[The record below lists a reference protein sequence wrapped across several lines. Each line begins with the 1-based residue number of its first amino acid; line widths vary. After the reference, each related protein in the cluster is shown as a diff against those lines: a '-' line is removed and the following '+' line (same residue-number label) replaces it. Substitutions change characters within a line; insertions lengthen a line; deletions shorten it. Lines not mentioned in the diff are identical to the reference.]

1 MPERGP
7 LESILCVDDEPNILD
22 GIKLNLR
29 RHFEVLTATSG
40 SEGLR
45 LLEANPSVVVIISD
59 MRMPEM
65 DGATFLSRA
74 KQVAP
79 NATRLLLTGQAD
91 LESTIQAVNE
101 GQIFRFLA
109 KPCPPAT
116 LLAAVETA
124 AEQAHR
130 LVTSERVLLEQTLR
144 GWLHPRCWPAFL
156 ALTNLAWPSG
166 RAMRVK
172 TLVSELAAK
181 VDLPDRWQVEVAA
194 VLSQLGFI
202 SLPPATV
209 EKLYVGNPL
218 SADEQKMVAR
228 LPIITEQILA
238 HIPRLETV
246 RAMLAQQAKPPAGKD
261 LSKIDAKDRPMLQG
275 AEMLRLAIELDELES
290 RGRSTSEAVATIQ
303 GRANRYDPTTLSAF
317 LTLNGLRERQRRL
330 RSVPLNA
337 LAIGMVLLEDV
348 RLTNGSLLVARGY
361 EVTGGFLERA
371 KNFRAMIV
379 EPLKVTT
386 RDDVSQIVPYAR
398 PRALMS
404 RMLIVDDRAADPR
417 RPASG
422 HAPAAHRV
430 GGLFRNPRRQGPRA
444 AGDRPSRRRAVR
456 HADAWDGRRSVPSAG
471 QRPVPRHHPHHPL
484 SVCRASLAH
493 AGGQRGPSVP
503 GQALRHPRAPGLHRS
518 HPQAA
523 GPAREPRAA
532 AHCR

>member
-1 MPERGP
+1 MPERAP
-7 LESILCVDDEPNILD
+7 VERESILCVDDEPHILE

-74 KQVAP
+74 KQIAP

-109 KPCPPAT
+109 KPCPPST

-124 AEQAHR
+124 AEQHR

-144 GWLHPRCWPAFL
+144 GCIQMLADVL
-156 ALTNLAWPSG
+156 ALTNPLAFG

-181 VDLPDRWQVEVAA
+181 LELPDRWQVEVAA
-194 VLSQLGFI
+194 MLSQLGYI

-218 SADEQKMVAR
+218 SAEEQKMVAR

-238 HIPRLETV
+238 HIPRLEVV
-246 RAMLAQQAKPPAGKD
+246 RAMLSQQAKPPAGKD

-275 AEMLRLAIELDELES
+275 AEILRLAIELDELES
-290 RGRSTSEAVATIQ
+290 RGRSTSEAVASIQ
-303 GRANRYDPTTLSAF
+303 TKGNR
-317 LTLNGLRERQRRL
+317 
-330 RSVPLNA
+330 
-337 LAIGMVLLEDV
+337 
-348 RLTNGSLLVARGY
+348 
-361 EVTGGFLERA
+361 
-371 KNFRAMIV
+371 
-379 EPLKVTT
+379 
-386 RDDVSQIVPYAR
+386 
-398 PRALMS
+398 
-404 RMLIVDDRAADPR
+404 
-417 RPASG
+417 
-422 HAPAAHRV
+422 
-430 GGLFRNPRRQGPRA
+430 
-444 AGDRPSRRRAVR
+444 
-456 HADAWDGRRSVPSAG
+456 
-471 QRPVPRHHPHHPL
+471 
-484 SVCRASLAH
+484 
-493 AGGQRGPSVP
+493 
-503 GQALRHPRAPGLHRS
+503 
-518 HPQAA
+518 
-523 GPAREPRAA
+523 
-532 AHCR
+532 

>member
-1 MPERGP
+1 MNQMAEQRPVER
-7 LESILCVDDEPNILD
+7 EFILCVDDEPHVLD

-29 RHFEVLTATSG
+29 RRFEVLTATSG
-40 SEGLR
+40 SEGLK
-45 LLEANPSVVVIISD
+45 LLEANPGISVIISD

-74 KQVAP
+74 RQLAP

-116 LLAAVETA
+116 LLSAVETA
-124 AEQAHR
+124 AEQHR
-130 LVTSERVLLEQTLR
+130 LVISERVLLEQTLR
-144 GWLHPRCWPAFL
+144 GCIQMLADVL
-156 ALTNLAWPSG
+156 ALTNPLAFG

-194 VLSQLGFI
+194 MLSQLGYI

-218 SADEQKMVAR
+218 TAEEQKMVGR
-228 LPIITEQILA
+228 LPVITEQILA

-246 RAMLAQQAKPPAGKD
+246 RAMLAQQAKPAVSRD
-261 LSKIDAKDRPMLQG
+261 LSKLDPKEQAMLKG

-290 RGRSTSEAVATIQ
+290 RGRSTTEAVATIQ
-303 GRANRYDPTTLSAF
+303 GRGNRYDQSILNAF
-317 LTLNGLRERQRRL
+317 LSLNGLRERQRRL

-371 KNFRAMIV
+371 KNFRGMIV

-386 RDDVSQIVPYAR
+386 RDDVV
-398 PRALMS
+398 
-404 RMLIVDDRAADPR
+404 
-417 RPASG
+417 
-422 HAPAAHRV
+422 
-430 GGLFRNPRRQGPRA
+430 
-444 AGDRPSRRRAVR
+444 
-456 HADAWDGRRSVPSAG
+456 
-471 QRPVPRHHPHHPL
+471 
-484 SVCRASLAH
+484 
-493 AGGQRGPSVP
+493 
-503 GQALRHPRAPGLHRS
+503 
-518 HPQAA
+518 
-523 GPAREPRAA
+523 
-532 AHCR
+532 